1 MDPKFTETVSSC
13 ATALAVI
20 AVLGAL
26 LVAVVDANNPHNTR
40 VRPSV
45 VYLAALGIVLFLLG
59 HAIRYRVDVTAGDT
73 AADRKPHAALTH
85 RTP

>member
-1 MDPKFTETVSSC
+1 MDPKFTETVGSC
-13 ATALAVI
+13 ATAIAVI

-26 LVAVVDANNPHNTR
+26 LVAVVDANNPQNAR

-59 HAIRYRVDVTAGDT
+59 HAIRYRIDINAEGTAP
-73 AADRKPHAALTH
+73 DRKPHAAVIH
-85 RTP
+85 RAP

>member
-1 MDPKFTETVSSC
+1 MDPKITETVSSC

-26 LVAVVDANNPHNTR
+26 LVAVVDANNPHNAR

-45 VYLAALGIVLFLLG
+45 VYLAAPGIVLFLLG
-59 HAIRYRVDVTAGDT
+59 HAIQYRADITAGDT
-73 AADRKPHAALTH
+73 GADRKPHAALTH
-85 RTP
+85 STP